1 MKKRV
6 SLLLIAST
14 LFASLTCF
22 AQGKYIELHLTGIL
36 PEIEKKLLPGDVIKS
51 GTGYNN
57 ITLRL
62 RNTNQKNWTLSSGN
76 IYAVQFDSVSKHY
89 KLDLK
94 INISKESKWY
104 TLDEP
109 VIICVLAH
117 TAFDNYIWTEI
128 TRSADKLTEPIVLD
142 QYSGTEGNSKA
153 PLKGAGTL
161 KVTPAAI
168 VKAPPAE
175 EKTNSVELKQHG
187 TKIELASK
195 PDTVENG
202 LLKASLAK
210 DATVRIGLQEL
221 HLQSGQPV
229 VYNPVQGF
237 VVSATL
243 KGDQPYKTAEGTI
256 LLKGGSP
263 VQFYRFR
270 LKSCT
275 LAQDAVLAMKQGT
288 LYAKSNIHEEGD
300 LLFGEDGNIEKVFI
314 AQPFEIKPSNEPLL
328 LLPAYS
334 SLSFRNNQITEV
346 GLSNDVAIMVD
357 GKRFNLAASPEA
369 SIRLDGKTGAVEEAL
384 AAKDQF
390 VELEGIRIPVKERSK
405 ITFTTMDDTLMVH
418 KFYIGAEM
426 QLKEWGKKGPK
437 EVKVKS
443 GRRLTI
449 KEGKIV
455 DISRF

>member
-1 MKKRV
+1 MKKHIPLMLI
-6 SLLLIAST
+6 SLS
-14 LFASLTCF
+14 LFATHTCF
-22 AQGKYIELHLTGIL
+22 AQSGKYIELHLTGIL
-36 PEIEKKLLPGDVIKS
+36 PEIEKKLLPGDIIKS
-51 GTGYNN
+51 GIGYNN

-62 RNTNQKNWTLSSGN
+62 RNTSQKSWTLSSGN
-76 IYAVQFDSVSKHY
+76 IYAVQFDSVSNHY

-94 INISKESKWY
+94 INVNKESKWY
-104 TLDEP
+104 TLDKP
-109 VIICVLAH
+109 VVICVLAH

-128 TRSADKLTEPIVLD
+128 TRSAENLTEPIVLD
-142 QYSGTEGNSKA
+142 QYSGTEGNVKA
-153 PLKGAGTL
+153 PLKGANTP
-161 KVTPAAI
+161 KVIRVAI
-168 VKAPPAE
+168 VKAPTAE
-175 EKTNSVELKQHG
+175 EKMNSIELKQHG
-187 TKIELASK
+187 TTIETASK

-202 LLKASLAK
+202 LLKALLAK
-210 DATVRIGLQEL
+210 DVTVRIGLQEL
-221 HLQSGQPV
+221 RLQSGQPV
-229 VYNPVQGF
+229 TYNPVQGF

-270 LKSCT
+270 LKSCS
-275 LAQDAVLAMKQGT
+275 LAQDAVLAMKIGT

-300 LLFGEDGNIEKVFI
+300 LLFGEDGNIERVFI
-314 AQPFEIKPSNEPLL
+314 AQPIQIKPSNQPL

-334 SLSFRNNQITEV
+334 SLSFRNNKFTEI
-346 GLSNDVAIMVD
+346 GLSSDIAIMAD
-357 GKRFNLAASPEA
+357 GKSFNLAASPEP
-369 SIRLDGKTGAVEEAL
+369 SIRLDGKTGAIEEAL

-390 VELEGIRIPVKERSK
+390 VELEGTRIPVKERSK
-405 ITFTTMDDTLMVH
+405 ITFNTMDSALTIN

-437 EVKVKS
+437 EAKVKS

>member
-1 MKKRV
+1 M
-6 SLLLIAST
+6 LIAST
-14 LFASLTCF
+14 LFATLTCF

-36 PEIEKKLLPGDVIKS
+36 PEIEKKLLDGDVIKS
-51 GTGYNN
+51 GIGYNN

-89 KLDLK
+89 KFDLK

-104 TLDEP
+104 TLDKP

-117 TAFDNYIWTEI
+117 TTFDNYIWTEI
-128 TRSADKLTEPIVLD
+128 TRSAENLTEPIVLN
-142 QYSGTEGNSKA
+142 QYSGSEGNSKA
-153 PLKGAGTL
+153 PLKGAGTP
-161 KVTPAAI
+161 KVIPAAI
-168 VKAPPAE
+168 AKAPPAE
-175 EKTNSVELKQHG
+175 DKINSVELKQHG
-187 TKIELASK
+187 TKIELASQ
-195 PDTVENG
+195 PDTLENG
-202 LLKASLAK
+202 LLTASLAK
-210 DATVRIGLQEL
+210 DATVRMGLQEL
-221 HLQSGQPV
+221 RLQSGQPV
-229 VYNPVQGF
+229 IYNPVQGF

-314 AQPFEIKPSNEPLL
+314 AQPFEIKLSNEPL

-334 SLSFRNNQITEV
+334 SLSFRNNQITQV
-346 GLSNDVAIMVD
+346 GLSTDVAIMVD
-357 GKRFNLAASPEA
+357 GKRFTLAASPEA
-369 SIRLDGKTGAVEEAL
+369 SIRLDGKTGAIEEAL

-390 VELEGIRIPVKERSK
+390 VQLEGIRIPVKEGSK
-405 ITFTTMDDTLMVH
+405 LTFTTIDDILRIN

-437 EVKVKS
+437 EVKVKN